1 MSWVECFAPQRFAFR
16 ISLSDRFLHR
26 PLHRP
31 RAVHRGAA
39 QEGKPRSAF
48 GLAVRILEYK
58 SPCSALESYPGGYF
72 VPLKKKKKSSL
83 GFTEPT
89 SPVEPSSLCSSS
101 STHGTPS
108 STSISPSRGG
118 CRRTRT
124 CVRVDPR
131 AYVTILG
138 EHMWEMIATHPH
150 GGC

>member
-31 RAVHRGAA
+31 RAVHLHRGAA

-72 VPLKKKKKSSL
+72 VPLKKKKKILL
-83 GFTEPT
+83 GVHRTHQ
-89 SPVEPSSLCSSS
+89 PSGAELLMLFQLHAWNS
-101 STHGTPS
+101 
-108 STSISPSRGG
+108 
-118 CRRTRT
+118 
-124 CVRVDPR
+124 
-131 AYVTILG
+131 
-138 EHMWEMIATHPH
+138 
-150 GGC
+150 